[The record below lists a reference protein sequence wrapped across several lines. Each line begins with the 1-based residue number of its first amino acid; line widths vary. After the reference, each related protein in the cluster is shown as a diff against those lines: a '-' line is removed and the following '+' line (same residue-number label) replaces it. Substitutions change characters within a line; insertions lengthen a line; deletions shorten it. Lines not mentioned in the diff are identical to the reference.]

1 MKTAEKKRDNKVKK
15 ITLRLSKE
23 EHEVLKKLVQKE
35 GLTINDFLRTKIL
48 NFRPKRRVK
57 ENCEEKKRLL
67 YEIHK
72 IGVNLNQ
79 IARLT
84 NWLLKADIPTEESL
98 KYFEKIAN
106 SLEGIEQD
114 LKILLLEELSLR
126 KKEKE

>member
-1 MKTAEKKRDNKVKK
+1 MKTAEKNRDNKVKK
-15 ITLRLSKE
+15 ITLRLSEK
-23 EHEVLKKLVQKE
+23 EHEILKKLVEKE
-35 GLTINDFLRTKIL
+35 GLTINDFIRSKIL
-48 NFRPKRRVK
+48 NFQPKRKVK

-98 KYFEKIAN
+98 KYFEEIAN
-106 SLEGIEQD
+106 SLKEIEQD
-114 LKILLLEELSLR
+114 LKILLLEELKSNSQR
-126 KKEKE
+126 V